1 MNINLLQGRVNVTSV
16 AMISSASLL
25 QEGSGASGESE
36 ARTEHQ
42 IRKVSKVAVP
52 GGSRDKDEV

>member
-25 QEGSGASGESE
+25 QEGSGASGM
-36 ARTEHQ
+36 ARPELS
-42 IRKVSKVAVP
+42 IRLGK
-52 GGSRDKDEV
+52 

>member
-25 QEGSGASGESE
+25 QEGSGAPGDGE
-36 ARTEHQ
+36 ARAAHQ
-42 IRKVSKVAVP
+42 IRKVSKVAAL
-52 GGSRDKDEV
+52 GRSRDKERV